1 MSLFNADSSFIGF
14 DISQS
19 KIIAANKS
27 EGVIFEDIPA
37 VAINT
42 FDGKPVA
49 YGANAIKICE
59 QDSHAYKKINPF
71 EGGKITSFVYGKFL
85 IGNILR
91 EICKMRNVVRPSIIV
106 AVPLSITEVE
116 GKAMVDIFLQ
126 SGAKQVYLLDGV
138 ICSAIAI
145 SSTSVL
151 PNGYLVVDIGYGI
164 TEIAVTSIGKLV
176 SGHTLNTSGQ
186 AITNEIRDYMK
197 YKYDLLLS
205 YEEADNIKKEL
216 GSSNPLVSEIH
227 KRIRV
232 KNLKTNDMESFL
244 VSSKDVEHAM
254 DSSIREII
262 DGIIHVLKNTSPELI
277 SDIIDNGIYL
287 VGGGSQIRNLDNE
300 ITHVTGVNTYVY
312 KDTSKSV
319 INGLHKILKN
329 LSKYRD
335 VFANKN

>member
-27 EGVIFEDIPA
+27 ECIIFQDVPEVA
-37 VAINT
+37 VSNL
-42 FDGKPVA
+42 DGKPVA
-49 YGANAIKICE
+49 YGANAVKLCE
-59 QDSHAYKKINPF
+59 QDSHTYKKVNPF
-71 EGGKITSFVYGKFL
+71 EGGKITSFVYGKYL
-85 IGNILR
+85 LGNILR

-116 GKAMVDIFLQ
+116 EKAIVDIFLQ
-126 SGAKQVYLLDGV
+126 SGAKQVFLLNNAV
-138 ICSAIAI
+138 CSAIAI
-145 SSTSVL
+145 STTSLL
-151 PNGYLVVDIGYGI
+151 PNGYLVVDIGYAI

-186 AITNEIRDYMK
+186 VITNEIRDYMK

-232 KNLKTNDMESFL
+232 KNLKTNDMENFL

-254 DSSIREII
+254 DSSIREIL
-262 DGIIHVLKNTSPELI
+262 DGIIRELKITSPELV
-277 SDIIDNGIYL
+277 SDIIDNGIFL

-319 INGLHKILKN
+319 INGMIKILKN
-329 LSKYRD
+329 MSKYRD
-335 VFANKN
+335 IISDKI